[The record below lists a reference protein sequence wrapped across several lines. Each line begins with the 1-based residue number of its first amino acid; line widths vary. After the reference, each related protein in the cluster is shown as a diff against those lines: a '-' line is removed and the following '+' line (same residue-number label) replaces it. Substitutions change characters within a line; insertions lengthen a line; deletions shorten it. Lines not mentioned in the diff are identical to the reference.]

1 MKKAVH
7 TKSKFRKDLQ
17 YARKVLRQIEEAI
30 TAGQWDDI
38 EDATTELSGVFG
50 TIADLA
56 RDNAEGIEDFNY
68 KGQEEIKEI
77 RAAEVARW
85 QKIADKVC
93 GDLSSDYGIPFTA
106 VVK

>member
-30 TAGQWDDI
+30 TAGQWEDI

-56 RDNAEGIEDFNY
+56 RDNREGIEDFNY
-68 KGQEEIKEI
+68 KGREEIREI
-77 RAAEVARW
+77 REAEMDEVLK
-85 QKIADKVC
+85 KIC
-93 GDLSSDYGIPFTA
+93 GDLTQQYNIPFTA